1 MEKFQISRIFRAY
14 EKRSFS
20 GASVMVQ
27 HYMNILKIFQKAVLV
42 HKFMIFCVWLTNENK
57 LVLFLV
63 VNTVYKPK
71 PSAHRIRAWVESKL
85 NPESLTISIEAA
97 IGGVL

>member
-20 GASVMVQ
+20 GASVMLQ

-42 HKFMIFCVWLTNENK
+42 HKFMKNK

-63 VNTVYKPK
+63 ANTMYKPK
-71 PSAHRIRAWVESKL
+71 PSAHRIQAWVESNL

-97 IGGVL
+97 IGGVLWKTCS

>member
-1 MEKFQISRIFRAY
+1 ML
-14 EKRSFS
+14 
-20 GASVMVQ
+20 Q

-42 HKFMIFCVWLTNENK
+42 HKFMKNK

-63 VNTVYKPK
+63 ANTMYKPK
-71 PSAHRIRAWVESKL
+71 PSAHRIRAWVESNL